1 MGADINIRLVGTPVA
16 SPIVRPAPEAALEAV
31 RTALPADRSVTAS
44 DASLQTNMSA
54 KRQMF
59 SEGRPISREV
69 MLDRE
74 AGAVVYLSID
84 SKTNQII
91 NQYPEEFRLR
101 SRAYLRA
108 MDAARED
115 RRLETDR
122 RA

>member
-1 MGADINIRLVGTPVA
+1 
-16 SPIVRPAPEAALEAV
+16 
-31 RTALPADRSVTAS
+31 
-44 DASLQTNMSA
+44 
-54 KRQMF
+54 MF